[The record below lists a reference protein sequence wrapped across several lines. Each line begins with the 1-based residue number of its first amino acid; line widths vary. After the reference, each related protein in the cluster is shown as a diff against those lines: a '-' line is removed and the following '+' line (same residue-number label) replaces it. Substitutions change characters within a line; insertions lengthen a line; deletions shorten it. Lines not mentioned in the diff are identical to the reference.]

1 VEEKCHAFQRPL
13 VSREHRT
20 IENCSQEQEGT
31 LLSKAK
37 KTIMKKYIPIVVLSF
52 VIFSCKKQDSGSP
65 APIQQSYDNYFS
77 NVKAYLKNNLLPE
90 DYANVDTS
98 GAVLS
103 NQGAVWF
110 LRMRFKGKDIA
121 KDFILLQTDSAG
133 NCSTGRFVHITRDST
148 DIKIFNGK
156 ISTESL
162 QHDNA
167 IYKKVTNNIAQTLS
181 CDGEAEESLNA
192 GACDIIPAYNC
203 ADCLPEVVVIGYIN
217 SGSSTAGGGGISYGD
232 YINLAGLAGGG
243 GTGNTYS
250 GGSSGVYSPINL
262 PVNSG
267 GGSVAPPV
275 KASPD
280 VTVNYSADYAK
291 PGIDVN
297 AFMKCFS
304 TIPDAGASCSVSI
317 FTDLPVNDDPE
328 YIFNILTGATGHCFL
343 QLTKTNGT
351 QSVTQFIGKTTSKV
365 VAVLGFPVQGKIV
378 DNAGHKYNASLT
390 MNITPQQ
397 LQTEIDAITAI
408 GNNPQYDIWENN
420 CVDYAVGI
428 LNKIRPSNPLQVV
441 KLLDPMSGDLYD
453 TPQGLYLALDQ
464 MKKANTPESKNI
476 TTDVVQLAGT
486 SHGGCN

>member
-1 VEEKCHAFQRPL
+1 
-13 VSREHRT
+13 
-20 IENCSQEQEGT
+20 
-31 LLSKAK
+31 
-37 KTIMKKYIPIVVLSF
+37 MKKYISVLLLSAI
-52 VIFSCKKQDSGSP
+52 IFSCKKQEGKNEMPPGS
-65 APIQQSYDNYFS
+65 IKDTSYLA
-77 NVKAYLKNNLLPE
+77 NVKAYLKDNLSDT
-90 DYANVDTS
+90 DYANIDQANMVISKEGTNW
-98 GAVLS
+98 L
-103 NQGAVWF
+103 
-110 LRMRFKGKDIA
+110 LRVGLLRKNISC
-121 KDFILLQTDSAG
+121 DFILLQTDTLG

-148 DIKIFNGK
+148 DMEVFNGK

-181 CDGEAEESLNA
+181 CGGEAEESLNA
-192 GACDIIPAYNC
+192 GACDIIPSTDC
-203 ADCLPEVVVIGYIN
+203 GDCLPEVVVIGYLN
-217 SGSSTAGGGGISYGD
+217 SGSSTGGGGISYGD
-232 YINLAGLAGGG
+232 YLNLVDLAGGG

-280 VTVNYSADYAK
+280 VTVNYSAEYAK

-304 TIPDAGASCSVSI
+304 SIPDAGASCSVSI

-351 QSVTQFIGKTTSKV
+351 QSVTQIIGKTTSKV

-397 LQTEIDAITAI
+397 LQTEIDAITAT

-441 KLLDPMSGDLYD
+441 KLLDPMSGDLYN

-464 MKKANTPESKNI
+464 MKTANGTESKNI
-476 TTDVVQLAGT
+476 TTNVAQHAGT